1 MAALK
6 ANPGKNGDPL
16 KTVREWFDVIAK
28 VIIAIVGVIFA
39 FYADD
44 YRQKTSLVTLLSQ
57 RETAESELKSNMLQ
71 HLIGP
76 FVGRAAGDEPLDPRR
91 ARALLDLLA
100 LNFHTHFELKPL
112 LLKVDSELQ
121 LKGYEDDRRALRS
134 TARRVVDRQIAMLW
148 AAGSAP
154 GGNRL
159 NASGSAAS
167 SRPSQA
173 NLWFVQVQELDD
185 PNVTLLADPDGKAGG
200 DEKINRAWNPA
211 LFTNGAGQGVCSLS
225 PDRAYAVRFRV
236 EGFDPKE
243 GTAKVAWSI
252 ADAQACKAA
261 GDRAQKKPAWQ
272 DGGWPFTLSPYDFPL
287 TDNAPLDPSQR
298 FALNL
303 YNVHFIDQESSPV
316 LQIKLVWFP
325 RGYITERER
334 PMNYYQVNK
343 TLGLE

>member
-1 MAALK
+1 MAVR
-6 ANPGKNGDPL
+6 ANPGKNGDHL
-16 KTVREWFDVIAK
+16 KIVREWFDVIAK
-28 VIIAIVGVIFA
+28 AIIAIVGVIFA

-57 RETAESELKSNMLQ
+57 RETAESELKSNMFQ

-76 FVGRAAGDEPLDPRR
+76 FAGRAGDEPLDPRR

-148 AAGSAP
+148 AAGGTP

-159 NASGSAAS
+159 TASSAAS

-173 NLWFVQVQELDD
+173 NLWFAQVPELND
-185 PNVTLLADPDGKAGG
+185 PSVTLLADVDEKADG
-200 DEKINRAWNPA
+200 DERVNRAWNPA

-225 PDRAYAVRFRV
+225 PNHAYAVRFRV
-236 EGFDPKE
+236 EGFDPKD
-243 GTAKVAWSI
+243 GTAKIAWSI
-252 ADAQACKAA
+252 ADPLACKALGGPA
-261 GDRAQKKPAWQ
+261 EKKVAWR

-303 YNVHFIDQESSPV
+303 YNIHFIDQESNPV
-316 LQIKLVWFP
+316 LMIKLVWFP
-325 RGYITERER
+325 QGYITERER
-334 PMNYYQVNK
+334 PMNYYQVNR
-343 TLGLE
+343 TLGLQ